1 MAVSHDD
8 VRRIAE
14 LARIAV
20 PDARLDELAR
30 ELSGIL
36 AHMDALA
43 GVTDGSAHDEAER
56 TAQGMLLAKDAGPSV
71 VLGRD
76 IAGFGPQV
84 RDGFFLVPRLSTHE
98 SAGDA

>member
-1 MAVSHDD
+1 MAVTHDD

-20 PDARLDELAR
+20 PDQRLDELAR
-30 ELSGIL
+30 ELSSIL

-43 GVTDGSAHDEAER
+43 QVTDASAHADADR
-56 TAQGMLLAKDAGPSV
+56 TAPGMPLSPDAGPSV
-71 VLGRD
+71 ALARG
-76 IAGFGPQV
+76 IAEFGPQV
-84 RDGFFLVPRLSTHE
+84 RDGFFLVPRLATHE